1 MDSSHNP
8 KVVPHV
14 VEVDGSARRRRTE
27 QLLGYLLIAPPFLL
41 MVLLILYP
49 AGLSIVRTLTP
60 TVDGV
65 RRFGLERYVAFFSDP
80 TSVSNLW
87 FTIWST
93 LVVVGVLFAI
103 CVPIALYLRFSDSRI
118 ANWVQALALFP
129 LFVPGIILAYAL
141 IRFLGPNG
149 LFQMLLEQT
158 IGWTGFRTPYLKPA
172 GSIIGLVW
180 EGIPITVLIITAGLA
195 QVPNN
200 LIEAARDVGA
210 GQFRIFYR
218 ILLPLIQRSLLIAF
232 ALNVLGVVGAFT
244 LPYLLG
250 PAAPQMMGPFM
261 QRTFYDVLNP
271 GAAETQAVI
280 SFLLCAGVGLLYVRS
295 TIAQQRG
302 ERK

>member
-1 MDSSHNP
+1 M
-8 KVVPHV
+8 VEGTAQTVPSGASPADLV
-14 VEVDGSARRRRTE
+14 RRRLRRE
-27 QLLGYLLIAPPFLL
+27 QFLGYLMIAPPFLL
-41 MVLLILYP
+41 MLLLILYP
-49 AGLSIVRTLTP
+49 AVLSIIRTLTP
-60 TVDGV
+60 TIDGTRV
-65 RRFGLERYVAFFSDP
+65 FGLQRYLTFFTDA
-80 TSVSNLW
+80 TSVNNLW

-103 CVPIALYLRFSDSRI
+103 CLPIALYLRFTDSRL

-149 LFQMLLEQT
+149 LFDMLLEHL
-158 IGWTGFRTPYLKPA
+158 IGWRGFRTPYLRPA
-172 GSIIGLVW
+172 GSIIALVW

-210 GQFRIFYR
+210 GPVRVFAQVI
-218 ILLPLIQRSLLIAF
+218 LPLVQRSLLIAF

-271 GAAETQAVI
+271 GAAETQAVV
-280 SFLLCAGVGLLYVRS
+280 SFLLCAGVGILYVR
-295 TIAQQRG
+295 TVVR
-302 ERK
+302 ERSGGG

>member
-1 MDSSHNP
+1 
-8 KVVPHV
+8 
-14 VEVDGSARRRRTE
+14 
-27 QLLGYLLIAPPFLL
+27 

-49 AGLSIVRTLTP
+49 AGLSIVGTLTP
-60 TVDGV
+60 EVGGV
-65 RRFGLERYVAFFSDP
+65 RRLSLDRYLHFFSDP
-80 TSVSNLW
+80 TSLANLW

-93 LVVVGVLFAI
+93 LAVVAVLFAI
-103 CVPIALYLRFSDSRI
+103 CVPIALYLRFSDSRL

-158 IGWTGFRTPYLKPA
+158 IGFTGYRTPYLRPA
-172 GSIIGLVW
+172 GSIIALVW
-180 EGIPITVLIITAGLA
+180 EGIPLTVLIITAGLA

-210 GQFRIFYR
+210 GGLRIFTR
-218 ILLPLIQRSLLIAF
+218 ILLPLVQRSLFIAF

-250 PAAPQMMGPFM
+250 PAAPQMLGVFM

-271 GAAETQAVI
+271 GAAETQAVV
-280 SFLLCAGVGLLYVRS
+280 SFLLCAGVGILYVRS
-295 TIAQQRG
+295 VVVQQRG
-302 ERK
+302 ERA